1 MTEQSTQRK
10 DSEREFVVERTLKAT
25 PERIFDAYTDE
36 KLVPRWW
43 APPGGSLRV
52 EQMDVRPG
60 GKYRFVQRTPGG
72 QELVFVG
79 SYVQVEPPTRL
90 VYTFEVEGQ
99 GNPVTTTVEL
109 HREGMS
115 TRVTLTNLCV
125 SNEVREMMVK
135 YGAVAGAKAALQ
147 QLATLL
153 EAPGGTEP

>member
-1 MTEQSTQRK
+1 MTEQPTRRT
-10 DSEREFVVERTLKAT
+10 DSEREFVVERTLEAS
-25 PERIFDAYTDE
+25 PERIFEAYTDA

-60 GKYRFVQRTPGG
+60 GRYRYVQRTPGG

-79 SYVQVEPPTRL
+79 SYIEVKPPTRL

-99 GNPVTTTVEL
+99 GNPVTATMDL
-109 HREGMS
+109 HSEGRS

-125 SNEVREMMVK
+125 SKEVREMMVK
-135 YGAVAGAKAALQ
+135 YGAEAGAKAALQ
-147 QLATLL
+147 QLAKLL
-153 EAPGGTEP
+153 EKPGGN

>member
-1 MTEQSTQRK
+1 MTEQPTKRT
-10 DSEREFVVERTLKAT
+10 DSEREFVVERTVQAS
-25 PERIFDAYTDE
+25 PERIFEAYTDA

-60 GKYRFVQRTPGG
+60 GKYRFVQQAPGG
-72 QELVFVG
+72 PELVFVG
-79 SYVQVEPPTRL
+79 SYLQVEPPARL

-109 HREGMS
+109 HGEGRS

-125 SNEVREMMVK
+125 SKEVREMMAR
-135 YGAVAGAKAALQ
+135 YGAEAGAKAALQ
-147 QLATLL
+147 RLAKLV
-153 EAPGGTEP
+153 EPPGGAAP